1 MAYIRL
7 QDDEPDYPD
16 HPVPVRQF
24 FHVFKMFYGIICCSM
39 VFVLCCSMMFF
50 VVIWCSRVII
60 MFYNLFPLQLL
71 VQHDDPDHPGLGRR
85 LLPPQG
91 LPHESG

>member
-1 MAYIRL
+1 MKAEQIFSDWFAAVVL
-7 QDDEPDYPD
+7 DAKPLISFN
-16 HPVPVRQF
+16 VLL
-24 FHVFKMFYGIICCSM
+24 CSM
-39 VFVLCCSMMFF
+39 VF
-50 VVIWCSRVII
+50 
-60 MFYNLFPLQLL
+60 FYNLKFQLL